1 MNELITQTIDGLI
14 ESNLGTIAEDIKK
27 QLAEY
32 EGYVVSEETIK
43 DGKNLLAQFRKQR
56 KELDDSRK
64 DGKNRYMEKW
74 NNFESK
80 LKPVIALYDEK
91 INEIDEQVKEVEK
104 NRIQAKRE
112 RIKVIYDE
120 VIGDMGEYA
129 PLDFIYDKKWENAT
143 ASEKSIREEMTQ
155 SIGGIQ
161 MMVDTIKMNDKYAD
175 KGLEEYKK
183 SHNLQSA
190 MQKMKD
196 FEWMEKSIRE
206 EEPKQMKDIPEEQPE
221 KVETHTFE
229 EDSEITFIIHARDI
243 FHAETIEF
251 ALNENG
257 IEYERMG

>member
-14 ESNLGTIAEDIKK
+14 ESNLDTIAEDIKK

-32 EGYVVSEETIK
+32 DGYVVSEETIK

-74 NNFESK
+74 NDFEGK
-80 LKPVIALYDEK
+80 LKPIIALYDDF
-91 INEIDEQVKEVEK
+91 INGIDEQVKEVEK

-112 RIKVIYDE
+112 RIKAIYDE

-143 ASEKSIREEMTQ
+143 TSEKSIREEMTQ
-155 SIGGIQ
+155 STGGIQ

-183 SHNLQSA
+183 THNLQSA

-196 FEWMEKSIRE
+196 FEEIEKAVNE
-206 EEPKQMKDIPEEQPE
+206 TIPCEDVTVKNVVE
-221 KVETHTFE
+221 KPVE
-229 EDSEITFIIHARDI
+229 SEITFIIKARDI

-257 IEYERMG
+257 IEYERRD

>member
-14 ESNLGTIAEDIKK
+14 ESNLDTIAEDIKK

-32 EGYVVSEETIK
+32 DGYVVSEETIK

-74 NNFESK
+74 NDFEGK
-80 LKPVIALYDEK
+80 LKPVIALYDDF
-91 INEIDEQVKEVEK
+91 INGIDEQVKEVEK
-104 NRIQAKRE
+104 TQKQAKRE
-112 RIKVIYDE
+112 RIKAIYEELSAD
-120 VIGDMGEYA
+120 ISEYA
-129 PLDFIYDKKWENAT
+129 PFDYIYNAKWENT
-143 ASEKSIREEMTQ
+143 TMSEKSIREDMSQ
-155 SIGGIQ
+155 SLDGVRISL
-161 MMVDTIKMNDKYAD
+161 DTIKTNDKYAD

-183 SHNLQSA
+183 SHNLPLA

-196 FEWMEKSIRE
+196 FEEIEKAVKE
-206 EEPKQMKDIPEEQPE
+206 TIPCEDVTVKNVVE
-221 KVETHTFE
+221 KPVE
-229 EDSEITFIIHARDI
+229 SEITFIIKARDI

-257 IEYERMG
+257 IEYERRG